1 MEAST
6 RVVQQRER
14 RSSVSK
20 HISVS
25 GAQQDDY
32 EINLQARLSEP
43 LLVTKELL
51 PLLRRNNGRVIFVE
65 GCGDANLF
73 TSNSLESVFETAKLT
88 AVHILRKEL
97 RNAVNV
103 SVIHTGVYFNIL

>member
-1 MEAST
+1 MTA
-6 RVVQQRER
+6 
-14 RSSVSK
+14 
-20 HISVS
+20 
-25 GAQQDDY
+25 AQPADY

-65 GCGDANLF
+65 GCGDSNLL
-73 TSNSLESVFETAKLT
+73 TSDSLEGAFETARLS
-88 AVHILRKEL
+88 AVDTLRQEL

-103 SVIHTGVYFNIL
+103 SVIHTGERFSIFKYLTKFSLTS